1 MEAEIS
7 ALTPATAAGIAM
19 SELMKRRKVIR
30 SVREKNP
37 QEQRA
42 GRV

>member
-7 ALTPATAAGIAM
+7 ALTHATAAGIAM